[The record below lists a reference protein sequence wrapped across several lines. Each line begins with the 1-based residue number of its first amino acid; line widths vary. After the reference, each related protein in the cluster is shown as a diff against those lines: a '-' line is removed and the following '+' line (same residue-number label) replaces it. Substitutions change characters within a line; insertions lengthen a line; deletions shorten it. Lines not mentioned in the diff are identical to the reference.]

1 MRKWLFD
8 TIRGPPRAGTL
19 DYIER
24 ASGGASEIVPHL
36 VCIGRVRLRTDA
48 SRVRD
53 PDRHFPA
60 RIRTRLTGF
69 LLEAALPL
77 TKGRLAM
84 RRSRKSDDWTIERWR
99 TEPRLVGLQF
109 SDRLRDDF
117 RSMWRDVTVA
127 SAVAVVLCVAAALVF
142 G

>member
-1 MRKWLFD
+1 
-8 TIRGPPRAGTL
+8 
-19 DYIER
+19 
-24 ASGGASEIVPHL
+24 
-36 VCIGRVRLRTDA
+36 
-48 SRVRD
+48 
-53 PDRHFPA
+53 
-60 RIRTRLTGF
+60 
-69 LLEAALPL
+69 
-77 TKGRLAM
+77 M